1 MKQIN
6 DVISQQTMTA
16 LQDLYT
22 NGNIT
27 QDMFIN
33 MIKALLDAK
42 S

>member
-1 MKQIN
+1 MKQI
-6 DVISQQTMTA
+6 DQVISQQTMTA

-27 QDMFIN
+27 QDMFIS
-33 MIKALLDAK
+33 MIKALLDVK